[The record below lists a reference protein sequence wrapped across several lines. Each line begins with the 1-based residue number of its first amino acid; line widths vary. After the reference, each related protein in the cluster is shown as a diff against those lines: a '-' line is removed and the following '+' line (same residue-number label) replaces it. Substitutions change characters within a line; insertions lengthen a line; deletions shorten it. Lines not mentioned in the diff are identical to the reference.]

1 MSRPVTPSA
10 DCLAAAPL
18 ERAIAALRTLSAQ
31 KPVENLRHAEIAQ
44 SAGLPWQTVRRLL
57 GPREDFQVWLDRPR
71 DASAPC
77 DTRGRI
83 LEAAARCF
91 ARKGFVHSSQ
101 DEVAAEAGVTKG
113 ALYWHFASKNDLF
126 FALLDARCAKMD
138 QHLTSAMASSMAAG
152 DPKAALV
159 TLMSAVVNRLATDP
173 EWPRLFIEFFGQTR
187 DPVVRARFGER
198 YLKTYADTAAAIGAG
213 FLPGATPA
221 NGNPEDYAVFWTAL
235 IEGLVL
241 AWLANPDSINLE
253 TRVVRII
260 DILWD
265 GLGAAHPVVEP
276 K

>member
-1 MSRPVTPSA
+1 MSRTVPSTTDSIA
-10 DCLAAAPL
+10 VAPL
-18 ERAIAALRTLSAQ
+18 ERAISALRTLSAQ

-44 SAGLPWQTVRRLL
+44 VAGLPWQTVRRLL
-57 GPREDFQVWLDRPR
+57 GPREDFQVWLDRPS
-71 DASAPC
+71 DAAAPS

-126 FALLDARCAKMD
+126 FALLDARCANMD
-138 QHLTSAMASSMAAG
+138 QYLPTAVASSMATG

-159 TLMSAVVNRLATDP
+159 TLMSAVVCRLATDP

-187 DPVVRARFGER
+187 DPVVRARLGER
-198 YLKTYADTAAAIGAG
+198 YIKSYADTAALIGAG
-213 FLPGATPA
+213 ILPGVSPNAD
-221 NGNPEDYAVFWTAL
+221 PEDYAVFWTAL

-241 AWLANPDSINLE
+241 AWLANPESIDLE
-253 TRVVRII
+253 ARIVRII

-265 GLGAAHPVVEP
+265 GLGAAHPAVETP
-276 K
+276 

>member
-1 MSRPVTPSA
+1 MACRTRTTLCGIPGFVAVGVTALGLAALPSGRV
-10 DCLAAAPL
+10 AAAP
-18 ERAIAALRTLSAQ
+18 A
-31 KPVENLRHAEIAQ
+31 
-44 SAGLPWQTVRRLL
+44 VRV
-57 GPREDFQVWLDRPR
+57 PLDLVASIPPR

-173 EWPRLFIEFFGQTR
+173 EWPRLFIEFFGQTLCELCIFL
-187 DPVVRARFGER
+187 AFN
-198 YLKTYADTAAAIGAG
+198 LKTSRLCFKIRCVISFVWIRTTTIE
-213 FLPGATPA
+213 FE
-221 NGNPEDYAVFWTAL
+221 NPLRNVVQEVSIVSNRYDRAWVL
-235 IEGLVL
+235 I
-241 AWLANPDSINLE
+241 
-253 TRVVRII
+253 
-260 DILWD
+260 
-265 GLGAAHPVVEP
+265 
-276 K
+276 